1 MKRIRTWLYPLLALA
16 LVALAWAGPLD
27 RLAEDQAQAG
37 LKRALATFAAARAL
51 NGVISVAQGT
61 EVAVEPGGV
70 GVTFAPGQVLD
81 PVNDLIEQF
90 STLMLTASVSFGV
103 QTALIAIGGYWMVS
117 LLLTLVVLL
126 WLLWPDGGWPSPAA
140 ASAVAAPGATAAAGT
155 AALQER
161 RRRPPRL
168 LGRILVL
175 LLLVRFAVPIAS
187 VGSDSAF
194 RWFLTE
200 RYERSQ
206 AALTLSAT
214 EVDQLAA
221 PEQPPPGS
229 LGERVQRWWSDASD
243 AIDVSKRLEALKQAA
258 TRITEHVVELI
269 VVFLLQTLIVPSLLL
284 WALWKSAL
292 ELTRRREE

>member
-1 MKRIRTWLYPLLALA
+1 MKHPRTWLYPLLALA
-16 LVALAWAGPLD
+16 LVVMAWTGPLD

-70 GVTFAPGQVLD
+70 GVTFAPGQILD
-81 PVNDLIEQF
+81 PVNDLLEQF

-103 QTALIAIGGYWMVS
+103 QNALIAIGRFWVVS
-117 LLLTLVVLL
+117 LLLTLVVLT
-126 WLLWPDGGWPSPAA
+126 WLLWPWLRGQPA
-140 ASAVAAPGATAAAGT
+140 
-155 AALQER
+155 
-161 RRRPPRL
+161 PRL

-175 LLLVRFAVPIAS
+175 LVLVRFAVPIAS

-214 EVDQLAA
+214 QVDQLAA
-221 PEQPPPGS
+221 PEQPPPAT
-229 LGERVQRWWSDASD
+229 LGERVHRWWNEASE
-243 AIDVSKRLEALKQAA
+243 AMDVSARLDALKEAA
-258 TRITEHVVELI
+258 TRVTEHVIELI

-292 ELTRRREE
+292 ELTRRRED

>member
-1 MKRIRTWLYPLLALA
+1 MKHPRTWLYPLLALA
-16 LVALAWAGPLD
+16 LVALAWLGPLD

-103 QTALIAIGGYWMVS
+103 QNALIAIGGYWVVS

-126 WLLWPDGGWPSPAA
+126 WLLWPDGGRPSPAA
-140 ASAVAAPGATAAAGT
+140 ASTVAAPGATAAVGT
-155 AALQER
+155 TALHER

-168 LGRILVL
+168 LGRLLVL
-175 LLLVRFAVPIAS
+175 LLLVRFAVPVAT

-214 EVDQLAA
+214 EVDHLAA
-221 PEQPPPGS
+221 PEQPPPDS
-229 LGERVQRWWSDASD
+229 LGERVQRWWSDASE
-243 AIDVSKRLEALKQAA
+243 AMDVGKRLEALKQAA
-258 TRITEHVVELI
+258 TRVTEHVVELI

>member
-1 MKRIRTWLYPLLALA
+1 MPAAGVGRLPPRSPYDGVMKRTRTWLYPLLALA
-16 LVALAWAGPLD
+16 LVALAWTGPLD
-27 RLAEDQAQAG
+27 RLAENQAQAG

-103 QTALIAIGGYWMVS
+103 QNALIAIGGYWMVS

-126 WLLWPDGGWPSPAA
+126 WLLWPWLRQQPAPS
-140 ASAVAAPGATAAAGT
+140 
-155 AALQER
+155 
-161 RRRPPRL
+161 L

-175 LLLVRFAVPIAS
+175 LVLVRYAVPIAS

-229 LGERVQRWWSDASD
+229 LGERVQRWWSEASE
-243 AIDVSKRLEALKQAA
+243 AMDVGKRLEALKEAA
-258 TRITEHVVELI
+258 ARVTEHVVELI

-292 ELTRRREE
+292 ELTRSREQ

>member
-1 MKRIRTWLYPLLALA
+1 MKRPIAWLYYLLMLA
-16 LVALAWAGPLD
+16 LVALAWTGPLD

-103 QTALIAIGGYWMVS
+103 QTALIAIGGQWVVS
-117 LLLTLVVLL
+117 LLLTLAMLAF
-126 WLLWPDGGWPSPAA
+126 LLWPRLR
-140 ASAVAAPGATAAAGT
+140 GT
-155 AALQER
+155 AA
-161 RRRPPRL
+161 P
-168 LGRILVL
+168 
-175 LLLVRFAVPIAS
+175 LLLVRGLALLLLIRFAVPVAA

-194 RWFLTE
+194 RWFLSE

-206 AALTLSAT
+206 AALSLSAA

-221 PEQPPPGS
+221 PEQPPPVT
-229 LGERVQRWWSDASD
+229 LGERVQRWWSEASE
-243 AIDVSKRLEALKQAA
+243 AMDVGARLDALKEAA
-258 TRITEHVVELI
+258 VRVTEHVVELI

-284 WALWKSAL
+284 WALWRAAL
-292 ELTRRREE
+292 ELTRRPLPAGPSTL

>member
-1 MKRIRTWLYPLLALA
+1 MKRMRTWLYPLLALA
-16 LVALAWAGPLD
+16 LVVLAWTGPLD

-90 STLMLTASVSFGV
+90 SAMMLTASVSFGV
-103 QTALIAIGGYWMVS
+103 QNALIAIGGYWVVS
-117 LLLTLVVLL
+117 LLLTLVVLM
-126 WLLWPDGGWPSPAA
+126 WLLWPWLRQQPA
-140 ASAVAAPGATAAAGT
+140 PN
-155 AALQER
+155 
-161 RRRPPRL
+161 L

-243 AIDVSKRLEALKQAA
+243 AIDVGKRLEALKQAA
-258 TRITEHVVELI
+258 TRVTEHVVELI

-292 ELTRRREE
+292 ELTRRREA